1 MKILILANHDL
12 GLYQFRKELI
22 QELLKEN
29 EVFISLPDGE
39 FIKNFKQMGCGFID
53 TKIDRRGINP
63 KKDISLLAS
72 YYRMIKRVKPD
83 LVITYT
89 IKPNIYGGMI
99 CRLLKIKYVVNITG
113 LGTAFEKDGLLR
125 KFVTKLYSI
134 ACKKAKIVFFEN
146 EENRRTFIQNKIVK
160 ESKTYRL
167 NGAGVNLS
175 HYKVLDYP
183 KGENIKFLFMGRVM
197 AEKGIDELFQA
208 MKKLVNSGVNCELTV
223 LGQYEEN
230 YKEIISKYEEEGW
243 LHYYGYQK
251 DVCPFINNSHCFVL
265 PSWHEGMANTNLEC
279 AASARPII
287 TSNIAGCKEAVIENV
302 SGFLAQSK
310 NADDLFV
317 QMKKFTELTYEEQKK
332 MGLEGRRHMEN
343 TFDKNK
349 VVETT
354 IKKIFE

>member
-1 MKILILANHDL
+1 MKVLILANHDI

-39 FIKNFKQMGCGFID
+39 FISDFKQMGCRFID

-72 YYRMIKRVKPD
+72 YYKMIKRVNPD

-113 LGTAFEKDGLLR
+113 LGTAFENNGLLK
-125 KFVTKLYSI
+125 KFVTQLYSI

-146 EENRRTFIQNKIVK
+146 EENRRIFIQNKIVK

-175 HYKVLDYP
+175 HYKVLNYP
-183 KGENIKFLFMGRVM
+183 KGEKIKFLFMGRVM
-197 AEKGIDELFQA
+197 AEKGINELFQA
-208 MKKLVNSGVNCELTV
+208 MKKLVNLGVNCELTV

-230 YKEIISKYEEEGW
+230 YKEIITKYEEEGW

-287 TSNIAGCKEAVIENV
+287 TSNIAGCKEAVIENI
-302 SGFLAQSK
+302 SGFLVEKK

-317 QMKKFTELTYEEQKK
+317 QMKNFTELTHEEQKK

-343 TFDKNK
+343 TFDKKK

>member
-146 EENRRTFIQNKIVK
+146 EENRRIFIQNKIVK

-354 IKKIFE
+354 VKKIFE

>member
-89 IKPNIYGGMI
+89 IKPNIYGGMV

-113 LGTAFEKDGLLR
+113 LGTAFEKEGLLR
-125 KFVTKLYSI
+125 KFVTQLYSI
-134 ACKKAKIVFFEN
+134 ACKKSKIIFFEN
-146 EENRRTFIQNKIVK
+146 EENRRIFIQNKIIK

-197 AEKGIDELFQA
+197 AEKGINELFRA

-310 NADDLFV
+310 NADDLFI

>member
-39 FIKNFKQMGCGFID
+39 FIKNFKQMGCRFID

-63 KKDISLLAS
+63 QKDISLFVS
-72 YYRMIKRVKPD
+72 YYRMIKKVKPD

-89 IKPNIYGGMI
+89 IKPNIYGGMV

-113 LGTAFEKDGLLR
+113 LGTAFENNGLLR
-125 KFVTKLYSI
+125 KFVIQLYSI

-146 EENRRTFIQNKIVK
+146 EENRKIFVQNKIVK

-167 NGAGVNLS
+167 NRAGVNLS

-183 KGENIKFLFMGRVM
+183 KGKNIKFLFMGRVM
-197 AEKGIDELFQA
+197 AEKGINELFQA
-208 MKKLVNSGVNCELTV
+208 MKKLVDSGVNCELSV

-251 DVCPFINNSHCFVL
+251 DVCPFINKSNCFVL

-287 TSNIAGCKEAVIENV
+287 TSNIPGCKEAVVENV
-302 SGFLAQSK
+302 SGFLVQSK
-310 NADDLFV
+310 NADDLFM
-317 QMKKFTELTYEEQKK
+317 QMKRFTELTYDEQKK
-332 MGLEGRRHMEN
+332 MGLEGRKHMEN
-343 TFDKNK
+343 TFDKKK
-349 VVETT
+349 VVAIT